1 MKESST
7 HKKSAPEE
15 EAADGGGQSVATAAG
30 IGRYVVTH
38 RSETMAAVIL
48 ALLAVNLLSVIRQK
62 TITNDE
68 FVHIP
73 AGYYHLVDGAF
84 QFNNEHPP
92 PVKMWAALPLLLIQP
107 DEQPLP
113 DLRHANSDEQT
124 WAYLGAF
131 WGANEKRF
139 GRLTFWPRVMM
150 VPLALALGVVIYAY
164 ARALFN
170 SRAALCAVALYSI
183 EPTVLA
189 HGRVVH
195 TDIAAALAYLCF
207 FGALYAYCRSSTW
220 LRAGLV
226 GVAFGAALVTKFSMI
241 VLAPLLICLV
251 IARLWTARRDGA
263 ARGRLLRHA
272 AFVSLIGLLVI
283 NCAYCFNRIPLAAA
297 DVQWMASQPAAV
309 LSPFVR
315 AFDFFSRLLPAYYLF
330 GLYKVLLHNH
340 HGHPASLLG
349 SHSDF
354 GWWHYF
360 PVAFALKTTLPFLLL
375 SAASIVWMLRRLLL
389 RREKIFLYLL
399 VPLGVYTFVCVTSR
413 INIGIRHFLPA
424 FPFLFIAGGA
434 LLDRLSRAGGRGRV
448 PAAVLAA
455 LILLW
460 AGAESA
466 RAYPDYI
473 PYMNQL
479 AARHPRWQYL
489 SDSNVEWGDDV
500 PALAAYLRARG
511 EREVSAALLGG
522 WGTLRF
528 FGVQYH
534 DLLAP
539 PEVKLPDTRYVAIGA
554 SFLNGSTVTR
564 GVSGRQS
571 EDARINFFAAYRTR
585 QPEAVFGR
593 SIYLYRVRE

>member
-1 MKESST
+1 
-7 HKKSAPEE
+7 
-15 EAADGGGQSVATAAG
+15 
-30 IGRYVVTH
+30 
-38 RSETMAAVIL
+38 MAAVVL
-48 ALLAVNLLSVIRQK
+48 ALLAVNLLSVIRHK

-92 PVKMWAALPLLLIQP
+92 LVKMWAALPLLLIQP

-113 DLRHANSDEQT
+113 DLRHVTSDEQT
-124 WAYLGAF
+124 WTYLAGF

-139 GRLTFWPRVMM
+139 GRLTFWTRVMM
-150 VPLALALGVVIYAY
+150 VALTLALGVLVYAY
-164 ARALFN
+164 ARTLFN
-170 SRAALCAVALYSI
+170 SRAALCALVLYSI

-207 FGALYAYCRSSTW
+207 FGALYAYGRSSTW
-220 LRAGLV
+220 RRAGLV
-226 GVAFGAALVTKFSMI
+226 GIAFGAALVTKFSMI
-241 VLAPLLICLV
+241 VLAPLFVCLV
-251 IARLWTARRDGA
+251 IARLWTTRREGA
-263 ARGRLLRHA
+263 WARGRLLRHA
-272 AFVSLIGLLVI
+272 AFVSLIGFVVV
-283 NCAYCFNRIPLAAA
+283 NCAYRFNSPPLAAPDA
-297 DVQWMASQPAAV
+297 HWMASQPAAV
-309 LSPFVR
+309 FAPLIG
-315 AFDFFSRLLPAYYLF
+315 AFNFFSQLLPTYYLF
-330 GLYKVLLHNH
+330 GVYKILLHNH
-340 HGHPASLLG
+340 NGHPASLLG
-349 SHSDF
+349 SHSNF
-354 GWWHYF
+354 GWWYYF

-375 SAASIVWMLRRLLL
+375 SAAAIAWMLRRLLL
-389 RREKIFLYLL
+389 GREKVFLYLL
-399 VPLGVYTFVCVTSR
+399 VPLAVYTFICLTSR

-434 LLDRLSRAGGRGRV
+434 LLDRLFRIEGRGRV
-448 PAAVLAA
+448 PGAVVAA

-460 AGAESA
+460 AGAEAA

-479 AARHPRWQYL
+479 AGQHPRWQYL

-511 EREVSAALLGG
+511 EQEVSAALLGG

-534 DLLAP
+534 DLLAA
-539 PEVKLPDTRYVAIGA
+539 PEVKRPDTRYVAIGA
-554 SFLNGSTVTR
+554 SFLNGSTVPV
-564 GVSGRQS
+564 GVAARQS
-571 EDARINFFAAYRTR
+571 EEERINFFAAYRTR
-585 QPEAVFGR
+585 QPEAVFGH
-593 SIYLYRVRE
+593 SIYLYRMRE

>member
-1 MKESST
+1 MT
-7 HKKSAPEE
+7 
-15 EAADGGGQSVATAAG
+15 
-30 IGRYVVTH
+30 Y
-38 RSETMAAVIL
+38 RSETMAAVVL

-68 FVHIP
+68 FIHIP
-73 AGYYHLVDGAF
+73 AGYYHLVDRAF

-92 PVKMWAALPLLLIQP
+92 LVKIWAALPLLLVQP
-107 DEQPLP
+107 YEQPLP
-113 DLRHANSDEQT
+113 DLSQADSDKQT
-124 WAYLGAF
+124 WTYVAGF
-131 WGANEKRF
+131 WGANEKLFERIA
-139 GRLTFWPRVMM
+139 FWPRVMM
-150 VPLALALGVVIYAY
+150 VALTLALGVVIYVY

-170 SRAALCAVALYSI
+170 SRAALCAVVLYSI
-183 EPTVLA
+183 EPNVLA

-195 TDIAAALAYLCF
+195 TDIAATLAYLCF
-207 FGALYAYCRSSTW
+207 FGALYAYERSSTW

-226 GVAFGAALVTKFSMI
+226 GVAFGGALVTKFSMI
-241 VLAPLLICLV
+241 VLAPLLVCLV
-251 IARLWTARRDGA
+251 VARLFGAARREGA

-272 AFVSLIGLLVI
+272 AFASLVGLVVV
-283 NCAYCFNRIPLAAA
+283 NCAYGFKSPPLTAPDA
-297 DVQWMASQPAAV
+297 QWIASQPTAV
-309 LSPFVR
+309 FAPFMH
-315 AFDFFSRLLPAYYLF
+315 AFNFFSQLLPTHYLF

-340 HGHPASLLG
+340 NGHPASLLG

-354 GWWHYF
+354 GWWYYF

-375 SAASIVWMLRRLLL
+375 SAAAIVWMLRRLLL
-389 RREKIFLYLL
+389 GRQKIFLYLL
-399 VPLGVYTFVCVTSR
+399 VPLIVYTFICVTSR

-434 LLDRLSRAGGRGRV
+434 LLDRLFRTEGRGRV
-448 PAAVLAA
+448 PAAVLGA

-460 AGAESA
+460 AGAEAA

-479 AARHPRWQYL
+479 AGQHPRWKYL

-511 EREVSAALLGG
+511 EREVSAVLLGG

-539 PEVKLPDTRYVAIGA
+539 PEVKRPDTRYVAIGA
-554 SFLNGSTVTR
+554 SFLNGSTVTG
-564 GVSGRQS
+564 GVEGRLS
-571 EDARINFFAAYRTR
+571 NDARINFFDAYRTR
-585 QPEAVFGR
+585 QPEAVFGH

>member
-1 MKESST
+1 M
-7 HKKSAPEE
+7 SA
-15 EAADGGGQSVATAAG
+15 
-30 IGRYVVTH
+30 H
-38 RSETMAAVIL
+38 RSETMAAVVL
-48 ALLAVNLLSVIRQK
+48 VLLAVNLLSVIRQK

-92 PVKMWAALPLLLIQP
+92 LVKMWAALPLLLIQP
-107 DEQPLP
+107 DEHPLP
-113 DLRHANSDEQT
+113 DLRHAGSDEQT
-124 WAYLGAF
+124 WAYLAGF
-131 WGANEKRF
+131 WTANDKRF
-139 GRLTFWPRVMM
+139 ERLTFWTRAMM
-150 VPLALALGVVIYAY
+150 VALALALGVSIYAY

-170 SRAALCAVALYSI
+170 SRAALCAVVLYGI

-195 TDIAAALAYLCF
+195 TDLAAALAYLCF
-207 FGALYAYCRSSTW
+207 FGALYAYGRNTTW
-220 LRAGLV
+220 RRAGLV
-226 GVAFGAALVTKFSMI
+226 GVAFGAALTTKFSMI
-241 VLAPLLICLV
+241 VLAPLLACLV
-251 IARLWTARRDGA
+251 MARVWAARRDGA
-263 ARGRLLRHA
+263 MRGRLLRHA
-272 AFVSLIGLLVI
+272 AFVALTALLVV
-283 NCAYCFNRIPLAAA
+283 NCAYGFDGPPLSAA
-297 DVQWMASQPAAV
+297 DTHWMRLQSAAV
-309 LSPFVR
+309 FDPLMR
-315 AFDFFSRLLPAYYLF
+315 AFNFCSRLLPTYYLF
-330 GLYKVLLHNH
+330 GLYHVLLHNH
-340 HGHPASLLG
+340 NGHPASLLG
-349 SHSDF
+349 SYSNT

-389 RREKIFLYLL
+389 GREKIFLYLL
-399 VPLGVYTFVCVTSR
+399 VPLAVYTFICVTSR

-434 LLDRLSRAGGRGRV
+434 LLDQLFRVGGRGRI
-448 PAAVLAA
+448 PATVLAA

-460 AGAESA
+460 AGAEAA

-479 AARHPRWQYL
+479 AGQHPRWKYL

-511 EREVSAALLGG
+511 EREVSAALSGG

-539 PEVKLPDTRYVAIGA
+539 PEVKRPDTRYVAIGA
-554 SFLNGSTVTR
+554 SFLNGSTVPG
-564 GVSGRQS
+564 GVAGRES
-571 EDARINFFAAYRTR
+571 EDARINFFDAYRTR
-585 QPEAVFGR
+585 RPEAVFGH
-593 SIYLYRVRE
+593 SIYLYRMRD